1 MVSTRS
7 KGRVNTKANSSTAAF
22 QLSQWQLADL
32 PQLTN
37 MSYEQGDFA
46 RVSFY
51 QQLQATVEGRYDFG
65 QTSLN
70 DMVDASPS
78 VDVQPMR
85 FRDWLAAYFPGS
97 A

>member
-1 MVSTRS
+1 
-7 KGRVNTKANSSTAAF
+7 
-22 QLSQWQLADL
+22 
-32 PQLTN
+32 
-37 MSYEQGDFA
+37 MSYEQGNFA
-46 RVSFY
+46 RVAFY

-85 FRDWLAAYFPGS
+85 FRDWLAVYFPGS